1 MRFEIKSRGAAPDLA
16 DLRFD
21 ATDELAF
28 ALAVFGAEATLRH
41 VDGDGTVTL
50 YEGGREILSFNRGRL
65 AVFGGTYSHGRSR
78 SRRAKMRL

>member
-21 ATDELAF
+21 GTDELAF

-50 YEGGREILSFNRGRL
+50 YEHGREVLSFHRGRL
-65 AVFGGTYSHGRSR
+65 AILGGAYVHGRSR
-78 SRRAKMRL
+78 SRRARTFT